1 VDDTGQASEQLA
13 ESTRTLYDEL
23 LRRAVFIEM
32 DPSRSRHNFAQ
43 LKKPTAN
50 KMEETVSGE
59 QTNDS
64 GKQEN
69 QTNQDELI
77 LAQQRQIQQEISDSI
92 PLVSELDLI
101 SSLNVEYRSD
111 PVYLGKIGDLSSKYK
126 HIRRT
131 RPDGNCFF
139 RAFTYAYIE
148 TLLSNR
154 DDFDAFYKLAEGS
167 KDMLVDLGF
176 PKFTVEDFYDTFME
190 VLKRISELKDIDEA
204 KKEMHTL
211 FNEQGYS
218 DYMVVYLR
226 LLTSGQLQKEEAFF
240 TCFIEGD
247 RSVADFCHQ
256 EVEPMYKESD
266 HIHIIA
272 ACSVLKTGV
281 KVIYMD
287 RGVGDKVTEHDL
299 PEGTTPLVHLLYRP
313 GHYDILYL

>member
-1 VDDTGQASEQLA
+1 MPCAQFKRFS
-13 ESTRTLYDEL
+13 
-23 LRRAVFIEM
+23 FF
-32 DPSRSRHNFAQ
+32 FA
-43 LKKPTAN
+43 K
-50 KMEETVSGE
+50 
-59 QTNDS
+59 
-64 GKQEN
+64 
-69 QTNQDELI
+69 
-77 LAQQRQIQQEISDSI
+77 ISDSI

-101 SSLNVEYRSD
+101 SSLNVEYSSD
-111 PVYLGKIGDLSSKYK
+111 TVYLGKIGDLSSKYK

-148 TLLSNR
+148 TLLENR
-154 DDFDAFYKLAEGS
+154 DDFEAFYKLAEGS

-190 VLKRISELKDIDEA
+190 VLRRISELKDIDEA

-247 RSVADFCHQ
+247 RSVSNNYFNFLLKNIVLMDFYVFFLKVADFCHQ

>member
-1 VDDTGQASEQLA
+1 
-13 ESTRTLYDEL
+13 
-23 LRRAVFIEM
+23 
-32 DPSRSRHNFAQ
+32 
-43 LKKPTAN
+43 
-50 KMEETVSGE
+50 MEEKVDGE

-64 GKQEN
+64 SKQEN

-101 SSLNVEYRSD
+101 SSLNVEYSSD
-111 PVYLGKIGDLSSKYK
+111 TVYLGKIGDLSSKYK

-148 TLLSNR
+148 TLLENR
-154 DDFDAFYKLAEGS
+154 DDFEAFYKLAEGS

-190 VLKRISELKDIDEA
+190 VLRRISELKDIDEA